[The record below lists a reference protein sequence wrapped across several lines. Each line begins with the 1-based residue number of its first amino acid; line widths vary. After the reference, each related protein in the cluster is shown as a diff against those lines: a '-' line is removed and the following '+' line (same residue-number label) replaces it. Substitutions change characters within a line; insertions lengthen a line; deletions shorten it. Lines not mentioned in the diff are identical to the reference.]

1 MMDTDSL
8 IDALATE
15 LRPAPRHAGEW
26 RMALGLGLGA
36 LVTLALIVLTIGLNP
51 VLDKVVRHYSFWV
64 KWAYALSLGALAL
77 MLVRTLGR
85 PDGRL
90 NRSAWLLAL
99 PVLVL
104 AAIGVVEMAQVPP
117 SHWLAMWLGESWLVC
132 PWLILA
138 LSMPLFVGL
147 LWSFRRMAPT
157 RLGLAGAAAGLASG
171 ALGAMLYCLHCPEM
185 SAIFVLTWY
194 TLGILM
200 AAGLGALL
208 GPRLLRW

>member
-1 MMDTDSL
+1 METEAL
-8 IDALATE
+8 IERLADGLQPT
-15 LRPAPRHAGEW
+15 PPRAGEW
-26 RMALGLGLGA
+26 RMAIGIGIGS
-36 LVTLALIVLTIGLNP
+36 LVSVVLIVLTVGVNP
-51 VLDKVVRHYSFWV
+51 ALDQVVRHYAFWV

-77 MLVRTLGR
+77 GLVRTLGR
-85 PDGRL
+85 PDGRIH
-90 NRSAWLLAL
+90 RSLWLFAV
-99 PVLVL
+99 PVAIL
-104 AAIGVVEMAQVPP
+104 AAIGVAEMAQVPP
-117 SHWLAMWLGESWLVC
+117 AHWLAMWLGESWLVC

-138 LSMPLFVGL
+138 ASMPLFIGL

-171 ALGAMLYCLHCPEM
+171 ALGAMVYCLHCPEM

-194 TLGILM
+194 TLGILL

>member
-1 MMDTDSL
+1 MDTEAL
-8 IDALATE
+8 IDQLVQN
-15 LRPAPRHAGEW
+15 LQPAPPRAAD
-26 RMALGLGLGA
+26 RRIALGLLAGG
-36 LVTLALIVLTIGLNP
+36 LVTLALIVLTVGVNP
-51 VLDKVVRHYSFWV
+51 ALDQVIRHYTFWV
-64 KWAYALSLGALAL
+64 KWAYALSLGVLAL
-77 MLVRTLGR
+77 GLVRTLGR

-90 NRSAWLLAL
+90 HRSLWLFAL
-99 PVLVL
+99 PVVAL

-117 SHWLAMWLGESWLVC
+117 SHWRAMWLGQTWMVC

-138 LSMPLFVGL
+138 LSTPLFIGL

-200 AAGLGALL
+200 AAGIGALL